1 MQQEF
6 EFIEDNKGRRWDF
19 FALVTN
25 DTELEPFALTQLY
38 RDRGDCENNFDEYKN
53 QWGWGGFVT
62 RKLKPTRA
70 IARLT
75 AIVANW
81 WNVFCRLADGE
92 RHLEPVTSRPMLL
105 GIVGRII
112 TSGRKRFMRL
122 TSTHAASGEIRRALE
137 RIGAFLQ
144 RISAT
149 APQLGFDR
157 TWALIL
163 MVAFR
168 KWLGG
173 RPLEPL
179 AEGLQ
184 MLLPMVE

>member
-1 MQQEF
+1 VQQEF

-25 DTELEPFALTQLY
+25 DSELEPVALTQLY

-70 IARLT
+70 TARLT

-92 RHLEPVTSRPMLL
+92 RHMEPVTSRPMLL
-105 GIVGRII
+105 GIVGRIV
-112 TSGRKRFMRL
+112 TSGRKRFMHL
-122 TSTHAASGEIRRALE
+122 TSTHAASGEIRHALE
-137 RIGAFLQ
+137 RIGAFLG

-149 APQLGFDR
+149 APQLGFNR

-163 MVAFR
+163 KAAFR

-179 AEGLQ
+179 VDGLQ